1 MQEHGK
7 IYVHY
12 STLNIHRYRSL
23 CNKEQRQSTGA
34 IKLKK
39 RCQRSEWMRS
49 EIADR
54 NIQQSAFSGQ
64 VVQLYRDL

>member
-23 CNKEQRQSTGA
+23 CNKEQRQSTAA
-34 IKLKK
+34 IKLKEDV
-39 RCQRSEWMRS
+39 SEVNGS
-49 EIADR
+49 DQKLQTEI
-54 NIQQSAFSGQ
+54 FSS
-64 VVQLYRDL
+64 LLSLDN